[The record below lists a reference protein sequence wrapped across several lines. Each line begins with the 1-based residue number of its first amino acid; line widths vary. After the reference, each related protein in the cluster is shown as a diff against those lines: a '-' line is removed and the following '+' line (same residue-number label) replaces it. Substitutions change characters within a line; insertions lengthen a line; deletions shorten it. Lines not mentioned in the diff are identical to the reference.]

1 VGGTGTVVTADI
13 WRVRRRFVPATLL
26 AVARD
31 RRRLRSLPGARF
43 VKILGTAPSFD
54 SHGPELT
61 RWMMLT
67 AWADASAAEAAQQS
81 RTLAAWQHR
90 SEEWW
95 TATLR
100 PLTAHGSWSRR
111 QPFQTSPDRWDGPLA
126 AVTRARLVPAKALQ
140 FWRAVALP
148 AADLAHR
155 PGLCLAL
162 AMGEAPVGVEGTFSV
177 WRDAASMREYAYG
190 RPAHRDVVRRTRDVG
205 WYAEELF
212 ARFAVLSN
220 RGTVDGRDPLEQ
232 LP

>member
-1 VGGTGTVVTADI
+1 MGTVVIADI
-13 WRVRRRFVPATLL
+13 WRVRRRFIPAALL

-31 RRRLRSLPGARF
+31 RRALRTLPGARF

-54 SHGPELT
+54 SRGADLT
-61 RWMMLT
+61 RWMILT
-67 AWADASAAEAAQQS
+67 AWADATAAEAARNS

-111 QPFQTSPDRWDGPLA
+111 QPFETSPDGWEGPLA
-126 AVTRARLVPAKALQ
+126 AVTRARLVPVKALQ
-140 FWRAVALP
+140 FWRAVSEP
-148 AADLAHR
+148 AADLAER

-162 AMGEAPVGVEGTFSV
+162 AMGEAPVGVQGTFSV
-177 WRDAASMREYAYG
+177 WRDAAALREYAYG
-190 RPAHRDVVRRTRDVG
+190 RPAHRDVVRRTREVG

-212 ARFAVLSN
+212 ARFAVLSY

-232 LP
+232 RP

>member
-1 VGGTGTVVTADI
+1 VTADI
-13 WRVRRRFVPATLL
+13 WRVRRRFIPAALL

-31 RRRLRSLPGARF
+31 RRALRNLPGARF
-43 VKILGTAPSFD
+43 AKILGTAPSFD
-54 SHGPELT
+54 SRSAELT
-61 RWMMLT
+61 RWLILT
-67 AWADASAAEAAQQS
+67 AWVDNSAAEAARQA
-81 RTLAAWQHR
+81 RTFAAWQHR

-111 QPFQTSPDRWDGPLA
+111 QPFETSADRWDGALA

-148 AADLAHR
+148 AADLADR
-155 PGLCLAL
+155 TGLCLAL
-162 AMGEAPVGVEGTFSV
+162 AMGEAPVGVQGTFSV
-177 WRDAASMREYAYG
+177 WRDAASLREYAYG
-190 RPAHRDVVRRTRDVG
+190 RAAHRDVVRRTREVG

-212 ARFAVLSN
+212 ARFAVLST

-232 LP
+232 PA